1 MKQLR
6 YYAALA
12 IRVIAFIWQLPSMLM
27 YDLSNIIKNK
37 EDKFNF

>member
-12 IRVIAFIWQLPSMLM
+12 IRVIAFIWQFPSMLL
-27 YDLSNIIKNK
+27 YDLSNLIKNK
-37 EDKFNF
+37 EDEFSF